1 MEDRIERCPALEISG
16 RYVSYTS
23 DYIPPVT
30 FIDADWI
37 EAALA
42 PKACVEIYNEV
53 TNGCLGAVQ
62 ICDSRN
68 LGNHG

>member
-30 FIDADWI
+30 FIDTDWI

-42 PKACVEIYNEV
+42 PKAC
-53 TNGCLGAVQ
+53 GDPQ
-62 ICDSRN
+62 
-68 LGNHG
+68 